1 MHEKTDIVLC
11 TILLV
16 DEEICL
22 ALEEEVTMRTAK
34 DINWLHVDFASYS
47 IKDYYEDIPF
57 IKVASN
63 YVKLSR
69 DDEVKTLYKGEFFKN
84 GVKHTVKLN
93 IDLNDCRVDDEYFN
107 PETFIGL
114 FEGEEVD
121 PIPII
126 KELTGID
133 HEDYCTKVQY
143 SDGTTELLEVKG
155 KCLLLFGTPKSGQC
169 DDEQ

>member
-1 MHEKTDIVLC
+1 MTQEQKKE
-11 TILLV
+11 LL
-16 DEEICL
+16 
-22 ALEEEVTMRTAK
+22 AT
-34 DINWLHVDFASYS
+34 
-47 IKDYYEDIPF
+47 
-57 IKVASN
+57 
-63 YVKLSR
+63 
-69 DDEVKTLYKGEFFKN
+69 
-84 GVKHTVKLN
+84 KLN